1 MWLCAGDWAGLGPV
15 LVLVAGAGC
24 TVLADPAH
32 ELLLTMIAALLLLW
46 VQMTRSIP
54 SWRHGDTA
62 LLNTQQPHSHFISP
76 SPSQALRSVPC
87 PKPSQLS
94 NSLNAQGRRQNTI
107 WITLISQ
114 SSSGKLNKLQ
124 TLGFGFTLLS
134 ECI

>member
-54 SWRHGDTA
+54 SWRHGDTGD
-62 LLNTQQPHSHFISP
+62 TQQPHSHFISP
-76 SPSQALRSVPC
+76 ANKAKSKPSPSLRAVP
-87 PKPSQLS
+87 K
-94 NSLNAQGRRQNTI
+94 A
-107 WITLISQ
+107 
-114 SSSGKLNKLQ
+114 
-124 TLGFGFTLLS
+124 
-134 ECI
+134 